1 VASLPDK
8 FVYSVAGL
16 HFTRTLDIGESFFL
30 QPLKNAV
37 LSSTTNRIICFIS
50 FNLIIYMDDLQVGS
64 PDYLTVRPVFQML
77 YQVFC
82 TPVNK
87 QGFCV
92 SFIYL

>member
-1 VASLPDK
+1 
-8 FVYSVAGL
+8 
-16 HFTRTLDIGESFFL
+16 
-30 QPLKNAV
+30 
-37 LSSTTNRIICFIS
+37 
-50 FNLIIYMDDLQVGS
+50 MDDLQVGS